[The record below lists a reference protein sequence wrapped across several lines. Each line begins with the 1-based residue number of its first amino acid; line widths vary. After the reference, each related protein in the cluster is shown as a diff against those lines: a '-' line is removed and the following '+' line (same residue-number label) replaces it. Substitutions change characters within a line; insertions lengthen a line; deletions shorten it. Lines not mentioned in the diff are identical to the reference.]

1 MAKVFDVNM
10 DACNEP
16 YSWDAEDQTSQYA
29 PGWKPANQ
37 NSSSSPE
44 YSAWHYRNTD
54 ELKTRPFLGHLAL
67 YRGGGYKAD
76 LGSTMNTAYSVLDD
90 LKSNSWVDKYTRAIF
105 IEFTVYNGYSNLYC
119 VMNLLMEFTAAGGV
133 VPFVQ
138 LLSTRIDRYV
148 GNFLLFVLICEGSFV
163 LFTLVFT
170 YREIKRLLKT
180 DLKEYMTAF
189 WTWIDIAMLALSW
202 TSIVLYFIRFGL
214 DKLTKKAFQEHP
226 KEFVDFHHLALVDQ
240 LFGYVYAFV
249 VFIISVKFLRLFRF
263 NRRMSLMGST
273 LRCAAKELLHFG
285 IIFGLVFV
293 GFAHLCYLVFSPE
306 LYKFHT
312 FVTTVETLISVML
325 GKFSYV
331 SLERTNR
338 VLGPV
343 MFFFYSIGVV
353 FILVNMFLSIIIENF
368 NRVKRNNDLQSNE
381 YEIVDFMTEQFLGW
395 LGMRSRSVFKNRVFA
410 EGQFDQPVYK
420 KRKRKDEAAQLKE
433 RVDRLVALIQRV
445 HFDGNEEDFLRN
457 DGEVTY
463 LIPDIKLES
472 YA

>member
-1 MAKVFDVNM
+1 M
-10 DACNEP
+10 DACDEP
-16 YSWDAEDQTSQYA
+16 YSWDAEDQTPQYA
-29 PGWKPANQ
+29 PGWKPTDQ
-37 NSSSSPE
+37 NSSYTPVN
-44 YSAWHYRNTD
+44 SAWHYKTTT

-76 LGSTMNTAYSVLDD
+76 LGSTMAGAYSMLEN
-90 LKSNSWVDKYTRAIF
+90 LKTNNWIDKYTRAVF
-105 IEFTVYNGYSNLYC
+105 IEFTVYNGHSNLYC
-119 VMNLLMEFTAAGGV
+119 VMNLLLEFTAAGGV
-133 VPFVQ
+133 VPFIQ

-148 GNFLLFVLICEGSFV
+148 GNFLLFVLICEASFV
-163 LFTLVFT
+163 IFTLVFT
-170 YREIKRLLKT
+170 YREFKRLLKT

-189 WTWIDIAMLALSW
+189 WTWIEIALLGLSW

-214 DKLTKKAFQEHP
+214 DKLTKKTFRENPQ
-226 KEFVDFHHLALVDQ
+226 EFVDFHHLALVDQ

-263 NRRMSLMGST
+263 NRRMSLLGST
-273 LRCAAKELLHFG
+273 LKCAAKEMLHFG
-285 IIFGLVFV
+285 IIFSLVFV
-293 GFAHLCYLVFSPE
+293 GFSHLCYLVFSHE

-312 FVTTVETLISVML
+312 FLTTVETLISVML

-338 VLGPV
+338 VLGPM

-353 FILVNMFLSIIIENF
+353 FILINMFLSIIIENF
-368 NRVKRNNDLQSNE
+368 KRVKRNNDLQSNE
-381 YEIVDFMTEQFLGW
+381 YEIVDFMTEQFMSW
-395 LGMRSRSVFKNRVFA
+395 LGLTSRSIFKNRVFA
-410 EGQFDQPVYK
+410 EGDFKQPVYK
-420 KRKRKDEAAQLKE
+420 KRKRTDEAAQLKE
-433 RVDRLVALIQRV
+433 RVDRLVNLIQKV
-445 HFDGNEEDFLRN
+445 HCDDNEEDFLRN